1 MRKQYHFRPSLNGFY
16 AWDIDRLISL
26 ASTIDVVEV
35 SIGSIV
41 ELDQPFWF
49 DHGYLLTCRAIADH
63 AKLIYEVDLTY
74 PIILCP
80 LMKVM
85 DGMHRVCKAYL
96 NELEYIQAKQFL
108 KMPEPDY
115 IDIQPNELDYT

>member
-1 MRKQYHFRPSLNGFY
+1 MRKQYHFRISPNGFY
-16 AWDIDRLISL
+16 AWDVERLINLSN
-26 ASTIDVVEV
+26 SIDPMEV
-35 SIGSIV
+35 TIGSIE
-41 ELDQPFWF
+41 ELNQPFWF
-49 DHGYLLTCRAIADH
+49 DHGYTPSCRAVAEH

-80 LMKVM
+80 SMKIM

-96 NELEYIQAKQFL
+96 NGLEYIQAKQFL
-108 KMPEPDY
+108 KIPAPDY